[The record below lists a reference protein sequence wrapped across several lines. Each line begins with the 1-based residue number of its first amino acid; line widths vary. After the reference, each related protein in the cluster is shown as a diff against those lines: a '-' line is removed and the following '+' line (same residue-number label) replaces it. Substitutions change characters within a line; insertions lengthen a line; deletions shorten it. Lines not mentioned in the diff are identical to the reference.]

1 MKQTKEEFISELSYH
16 ISSEARGSKQKPKFK
31 RTKILG
37 KLSPLGTILFAVGV
51 AAALLVGSLFTHFYV
66 QTTGNLE
73 LNGEMVPLFY
83 YDGQTFSGRFYNT
96 TVDLTSM
103 TSGDWIN
110 VTHTIENADNY
121 IWGMTFTGDAVDPAA
136 EWRND
141 EMHQYYGFNFSVTL
155 PNGDPLPTP
164 FYFYPGQV
172 KTVMFQ
178 YKLHKEFVTADDPY
192 PFVLNMTLGMITPYI
207 EAIDDSFSFDSPPG
221 GTIDFYPMTNDR
233 NVTDG
238 TMYVNSISTY
248 APPHTNV
255 WVTLEGDA
263 IHVVRSPMD
272 SDWTSG
278 QSISLTYTIHD
289 QDNTL
294 TDTGTITITKT

>member
-16 ISSEARGSKQKPKFK
+16 INSEAGGHKQKPKFK

-37 KLSPLGTILFAVGV
+37 KLSPLGMILFAVGV

-66 QTTGNLE
+66 QTSGNLE

-83 YDGQTFSGRFYNT
+83 YDDETFSGRFYNT

-121 IWGMTFTGDAVDPAA
+121 IWGMTFTGDAVDPAT

-141 EMHQYYGFNFSVTL
+141 PMHPFYGFNFSVTKT
-155 PNGDPLPTP
+155 NGQPLDDP

-172 KTVMFQ
+172 KTIMFQ

-192 PFVLNMTLGMITPYI
+192 PFNLNMSLGMITPYI
-207 EAIDDSFSFDSPPG
+207 EVVDDVYTFAAPSG
-221 GTIDFYPMTNDR
+221 GVMDYYPMLNDK

-238 TMYVNSISTY
+238 TMHIDSITAY
-248 APPHTNV
+248 TPIHTNV

-278 QSISLTYTIHD
+278 QSISLDYTIHD

-294 TDTGTITITKT
+294 TSTGTITIEKT